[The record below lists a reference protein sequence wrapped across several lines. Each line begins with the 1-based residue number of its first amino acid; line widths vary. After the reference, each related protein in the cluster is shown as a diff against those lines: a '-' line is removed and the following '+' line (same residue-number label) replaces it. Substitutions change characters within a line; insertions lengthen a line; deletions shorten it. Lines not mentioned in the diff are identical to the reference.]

1 MIYVV
6 EGLDRCGKS
15 TFINELKTKLNNPFI
30 IHCGKPPDH
39 LKNDYYYSLYF
50 YMDLLLMCISESNYG
65 RDVILDRSWIG
76 ETVYGPLYR
85 NINIPLS
92 SLEKHLPYNFDDICL
107 IMFTD
112 SPKKLIEREDGESHS
127 STIGSK
133 IKEIEL
139 FNLAFNNT
147 KIKKKIDISWEF
159 FEYSDFTISV
169 LCDSVISKFSTKSKK
184 A

>member
-15 TFINELKTKLNNPFI
+15 TFINELKSKLNNPFI
-30 IHCGKPPDH
+30 IHCGKPPEH
-39 LKNDYYYSLYF
+39 LKNNYYYNLYF
-50 YMDLLLMCISESNYG
+50 YTDLLLMCINENNYG

-85 NINIPLS
+85 DVNIPLS

-112 SPKKLIEREDGESHS
+112 SPSRLIEREDGESHS
-127 STIGSK
+127 SDIESK
-133 IKEIEL
+133 IKEIDL
-139 FNLAFNNT
+139 FHSAFNNT
-147 KIKKKIDISWEF
+147 KIKNKMDISWEF
-159 FEYSDFTISV
+159 IEFSPFTISD
-169 LCDSVISKFSTKSKK
+169 LCNSVISKFNKVEKS